1 MNTQA
6 LDDLNFVSEVRRQM
20 DENQLMLSYRGEMS
34 QEIVMALLNL
44 TEKKLTQT
52 TSFDVSIK
60 TRVFGVMVEC
70 LQNITK
76 HSDKGKHER
85 SNMFMIGFSDLGYMI
100 YSGNVIK
107 AEKVEELRNKIT
119 KINTMNEEEL
129 KDFYKYWIKNESL
142 SGKSGA
148 GLGLIHIARK
158 TGNPLDF
165 DFEQVDNEHYFFSLR
180 TLVDH

>member
-1 MNTQA
+1 MDKKT
-6 LDDLNFVSEVRRQM
+6 LDDLKFVSEVRRQM

-44 TEKKLTQT
+44 TENKLNQ
-52 TSFDVSIK
+52 TSFDTSIK

-76 HSDKGKHER
+76 HSDKGTHER
-85 SNMFMIGFSDLGYMI
+85 SNVFMIGFSDQGYMI
-100 YSGNVIK
+100 YSGNVIRS
-107 AEKVEELRNKIT
+107 EKVEELRNKIT
-119 KINTMNEEEL
+119 KINTMTEEEL
-129 KDFYKYWIKNESL
+129 KEFYKYWIKNESL

-165 DFEQVDNEHYFFSLR
+165 DFEEIDKDHYFFSLR

>member
-1 MNTQA
+1 MNTQT
-6 LDDLNFVSEVRRQM
+6 LDDLKFVSEVRKQM

-44 TEKKLTQT
+44 TENKLNQ
-52 TSFDVSIK
+52 TSFDTSIK

-76 HSDKGKHER
+76 HSDKGSHER
-85 SNMFMIGFSDLGYMI
+85 SNVFMIGFSDQGYMI
-100 YSGNVIK
+100 YSGNVIRT
-107 AEKVEELRNKIT
+107 EKVDELRNKIT
-119 KINTMNEEEL
+119 RINTMTEEEL
-129 KDFYKYWIKNESL
+129 KDFYKYWIKNEAL

-158 TGNPLDF
+158 TGNPLEF
-165 DFEQVDNEHYFFSLR
+165 DFEQVDNDHYFFSLR